1 MITKSFSFYQ
11 VALLSLLVVVYVQCS
26 KDWTEDEYSYKW
38 YDYSK
43 NRINKVLNRKIN
55 KNVAKNIVLYLGD
68 GMGMST
74 ITVCFFF
81 IALLNIKK

>member
-1 MITKSFSFYQ
+1 MTPIKLTCQ
-11 VALLSLLVVVYVQCS
+11 LIALFSLLTVVSVNCS
-26 KDWTEDEYSYKW
+26 RDWTEDECRYKW

-43 NRINKVLNRKIN
+43 NKINKILNRKIN

-74 ITVCFFF
+74 VTVIHF
-81 IALLNIKK
+81 IELF

>member
-1 MITKSFSFYQ
+1 MNPIKLTCQ
-11 VALLSLLVVVYVQCS
+11 LAALLSLLTVASVNCS
-26 KDWTEDEYSYKW
+26 RDWSEDEYRYKW

-43 NRINKVLNRKIN
+43 NKINKILNRKIN

-74 ITVCFFF
+74 ITV
-81 IALLNIKK
+81 I